1 MMIEMGMDPEKII
14 SQMNKDE
21 EDSSPK
27 IHSVSEEENED
38 LNYDKNKVNNT
49 IKDISSDTDS
59 GVMKSSKNT
68 LNNVIG
74 IGLGSDLGDLNTEQG
89 LKNIYKFIQRH
100 RIKDKVNKGNKF
112 NLKESKTPI
121 TQESESSKDFLNKK
135 RR

>member
-49 IKDISSDTDS
+49 MKDISSDTDS

-74 IGLGSDLGDLNTEQG
+74 NGIGSDLGDLNTEQG
-89 LKNIYKFIQRH
+89 LKNIYKFIQ
-100 RIKDKVNKGNKF
+100 
-112 NLKESKTPI
+112 KE
-121 TQESESSKDFLNKK
+121 L
-135 RR
+135 